1 MVYREAGD
9 FKTSYK
15 SDQETFPLKLDKI
28 LFWLTMA
35 VAVFIVPLFLSEYWE
50 KAIFLPFFIYAL
62 AAIGLNIL
70 TGYCGQVSLGT
81 GGFMAVGA
89 YASYK
94 LMTGFPAMDMFVVIK
109 RMLLK
114 MVTTYSRYITFFLS
128 DELVVLFL

>member
-1 MVYREAGD
+1 MFYREAGD

-94 LMTGFPAMDMFVVIK
+94 LMTGFQQWIC
-109 RMLLK
+109 L
-114 MVTTYSRYITFFLS
+114 
-128 DELVVLFL
+128 